1 MNTDTQREK
10 TVLITVLIIN
20 FTLFLLEL
28 ITGFIS
34 GSMGLLADSLDML
47 ADSIVYGLSLYAV
60 GHAISR
66 KQQIA
71 RSSAYFQFFLAIA
84 GFIEVIRRFL
94 GYEKMPGFQTMIMV
108 SIIALMGNAA
118 CLIIMHKHKD
128 RGVHMKASWIFTSND
143 VIINLGVIL
152 AGVLVYLTR
161 SNKPDLII
169 GCIVFVLVAR
179 GAYRIF
185 KLSRE

>member
-1 MNTDTQREK
+1 MNADIQREK

-20 FTLFLLEL
+20 FTLFLSEL

-47 ADSIVYGLSLYAV
+47 ADSIVYGLSLAAV

-66 KQQIA
+66 KKQIA
-71 RSSAYFQFFLAIA
+71 RASAYFQFFLAFA
-84 GFIEVIRRFL
+84 GLAEVIRRFL
-94 GYEKMPGFQTMIMV
+94 GLEKLPGFQTMIVV

-128 RGVHMKASWIFTSND
+128 KGAHMKASWIFTSND
-143 VIINLGVIL
+143 VIVNLGVIL
-152 AGVLVYLTR
+152 AGILVYVAR

-169 GCIVFVLVAR
+169 GSIVFILVAR
-179 GAYRIF
+179 GAYRIY
-185 KLSRE
+185 KLSK